1 MRAPARRS
9 GDPRPLIVRIGV
21 FGGTFDP
28 PHVGHLLLAADAFD
42 GLSLD
47 KLIFVPAA
55 AQPFKVETPAV
66 AAAEDRLEM
75 VQLAVAEDRR
85 YAVEDTEIRR
95 EGLSYTVDTL
105 EELARKNAGASL
117 FLLIGQDTLDGFN
130 GWKKPERIRQLATV
144 AMMRRAGSSEG
155 KAPPGVAEISTRRV
169 DVSSTEIRARLS
181 AGKSIR
187 GFVPESVERFIASRG
202 LYR

>member
-1 MRAPARRS
+1 M
-9 GDPRPLIVRIGV
+9 RIGV

-42 GLSLD
+42 ALSLD

-75 VQLAVAEDRR
+75 VHLAVGEDKR

-105 EELARKNAGASL
+105 EELARKNANADL
-117 FLLIGQDTLDGFN
+117 FLLIGQDTLAGFS
-130 GWKKPERIRQLATV
+130 GWKKPDRIRQLATL
-144 AMMRRAGSSEG
+144 AMMQRAGSSEG
-155 KAPPGVAEISTRRV
+155 PVSEGVLAISTRKV

-187 GFVPESVERFIASRG
+187 GFVPESVERYIAARG